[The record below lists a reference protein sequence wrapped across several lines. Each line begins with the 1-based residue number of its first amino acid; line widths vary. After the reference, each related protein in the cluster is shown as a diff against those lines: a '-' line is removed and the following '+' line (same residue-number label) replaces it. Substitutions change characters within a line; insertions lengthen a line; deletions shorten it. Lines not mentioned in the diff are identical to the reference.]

1 MHKCVVSVWSDVWSQ
16 CVVTVC
22 GQCVVTVCDH
32 SAWSVRGHRVWS
44 SVWLQKGLACCS
56 SGASILFVLITRAT
70 TELHSQL
77 CFCLFC
83 FGDGVLYWSTTC
95 QVGYTNCS
103 CRNTCLCLLRA
114 EITSMHLLAWLFFF
128 FNPHEFWGSYSYL
141 GACKVG
147 TLPTD
152 LSPKPSNQGF
162 KSYTSFPVSELFRN

>member
-1 MHKCVVSVWSDVWSQ
+1 MIIFHFLSLMICVCTDAQ
-16 CVVTVC
+16 VC
-22 GQCVVTVCDH
+22 GQCVVRCVVTMC
-32 SAWSVRGHRVWS
+32 GHRVWS

-83 FGDGVLYWSTTC
+83 FGDGVLYWPTTC
-95 QVGYTNCS
+95 QVDYTNCS

-128 FNPHEFWGSYSYL
+128 FLTPMS
-141 GACKVG
+141 
-147 TLPTD
+147 
-152 LSPKPSNQGF
+152 
-162 KSYTSFPVSELFRN
+162 SEDQIHILVLAR